1 MHSFDRSVRLS
12 PLHYPFVRFG
22 DPPFDRRTH
31 DMTSS
36 AQLVAQLVAAEVQD
50 ASTLVL
56 FARDVNGRSVAVRVH
71 NVHPYLYVRIPSTWN
86 TIERIPGEE
95 SDWTRF
101 LSALNNE
108 VSKRNN
114 LPRRILDLIGTRPDS
129 TPNHIVE
136 NKSAS
141 SYTFKRFYG
150 YETEG
155 HRFGRITASS
165 QGSAR
170 TILAALE
177 HPTKWMKETLPQRML
192 NTPIEIAEANIDV
205 AVQACTDAG
214 LSPGGWFTL
223 RVWKKPDFKTGGI
236 RVDTCYTVNAIT
248 DVVPMRERS
257 GLAPLKVMSFDIETY
272 TRDIGHG
279 AVKFF
284 DGDDTEGKCLCIAA
298 CTLVVGRG
306 VVERVVFAIDPDSK
320 VPYAETMPAV
330 SGEGNVSVRWQPT
343 ESDVLLAFAAH
354 LRGTDPD
361 FVTGW
366 NTDKFDWG
374 WLALAAKR
382 LAIGKKFWN
391 ISRFYF
397 PAAFY
402 NTRFY
407 GKNADARAS
416 KKKVI
421 LQLPGRVPY
430 DLMTWVK
437 KNYQL
442 PDYKLQSVAEANECG
457 AKDDVSY
464 AEIGTL
470 FQTRT
475 GRIKL
480 ALYCE
485 QDTALV
491 LKLISKPKLDP
502 LGKDMA
508 LCSITGTW
516 PKDLLGRGT
525 QNTLRCKFLRVA
537 RDRGFV
543 LPHTPGPAGD
553 TEDAPNGE
561 EEDEDDEDEDTGYQV
576 CCAFPDYASP
586 KTPSPR

>member
-1 MHSFDRSVRLS
+1 
-12 PLHYPFVRFG
+12 
-22 DPPFDRRTH
+22 
-31 DMTSS
+31 MTSA
-36 AQLVAQLVAAEVQD
+36 AQCVAQLVAAEVQD

-56 FARDVNGRSVAVRVH
+56 LARDANGRSVAVRVQ
-71 NVHPYLYVRIPSTWN
+71 NTHPYLYVKIPNGWKTSDDN
-86 TIERIPGEE
+86 PDVE
-95 SDWTRF
+95 SDWNRF
-101 LSALNNE
+101 LSALNGAAFKK
-108 VSKRNN
+108 SK
-114 LPRRILDLIGTRPDS
+114 LPSWLLERMGTRNDS
-129 TPNHIVE
+129 TPNFIIE
-136 NKSAS
+136 SKSSAS
-141 SYTFKRFYG
+141 YIRVLKRFYG
-150 YETEG
+150 YEPEG

-165 QGSAR
+165 PGAAR
-170 TILAALE
+170 AILAALE
-177 HPTKWMKETLPQRML
+177 HPTKWMKETLPEKFQ
-192 NTPIEIAEANIDV
+192 NTSLEIAEANIDV
-205 AVQACTDAG
+205 AVQVCADAG
-214 LSPGGWFTL
+214 LSPGSWFTL
-223 RVWKKPDFKTGGI
+223 RSLKKPDFTTRGI
-236 RVDTCYTVNAIT
+236 RVDTCYTVNSFA
-248 DVVPMRERS
+248 DVVPIPERS

-284 DGDDTEGKCLCIAA
+284 DGDDEDGKCLCIAA

-320 VPYAETMPAV
+320 VPYADTMSAV
-330 SGEGNVSVRWQPT
+330 SGEGDVRVRWQPT
-343 ESDVLLAFAAH
+343 ERDVLIAFADH

-382 LAIGKKFWN
+382 LQIEKEFWN
-391 ISRFYF
+391 ISRFQF
-397 PAAFY
+397 PKAFY

-407 GKNADARAS
+407 GKNADASAS

-437 KNYQL
+437 KNHHL
-442 PDYKLQSVAEANECG
+442 PDYKLQSVADLYGCG
-457 AKDDVSY
+457 AKDDVAYS
-464 AEIGTL
+464 EIGNL
-470 FQTRT
+470 FKTRE

-491 LKLISKPKLDP
+491 LKLITNPKLDP

-525 QNTLRCKFLRVA
+525 QNTLRCKMLRVA
-537 RDRGFV
+537 RERGFV

-553 TEDAPNGE
+553 DEDAPNGVEADEE
-561 EEDEDDEDEDTGYQV
+561 EEDDTGYQV
-576 CCAFPDYASP
+576 RTPPPHPVYYTTCTCTPFPLGYIFFCWANKSEQAFNRSKWD
-586 KTPSPR
+586 